1 MMIDE
6 QYIDLVTAYL
16 QDALSSEEQAELEAL
31 IGKGE
36 INILDLKE
44 MEMLYQKTGDIP
56 VPEAGEGMRANFYQ
70 MLEEEKA
77 QQRSSITERMSRFF
91 ESAAERIAWKQ
102 LAAACAVLLIGILIG
117 NLLTP
122 FKNYNQR
129 IDQLGQ
135 QVNRMRQTVALNL
148 MDDSSPVDRLKA
160 VNISMKVQSNDQK
173 VIDALLKTLNNDP
186 NINVRLA
193 AVEALVRHGNNSA
206 ARRGLI
212 RSIDKQQS
220 PLVQVALADAMLSLQ
235 DAHSVKAFK
244 KLLQKD
250 NLNPSVRKHIQHTI
264 KLLS

>member
-1 MMIDE
+1 MIDE
-6 QYIDLVTAYL
+6 QYIDLVTTYL
-16 QDALSSEEQAELEAL
+16 QDSLSSDEKSEIESL

-36 INILDLKE
+36 IDILDLKE
-44 MEMLYQKTGDIP
+44 MESLYQKTGDIP
-56 VPEAGEGMRANFYQ
+56 APEPGKGMRSSFYN

-77 QQRSSITERMSRFF
+77 RQHSSIPDRVNRFF
-91 ESAAERIAWKQ
+91 ESAAERIVWKRV
-102 LAAACAVLLIGILIG
+102 AIACVVFLIGILIG

-122 FKNYNQR
+122 FKNYNQQ
-129 IDQLGQ
+129 INQLGRE
-135 QVNRMRQTVALNL
+135 VNQMRQTVALNL

-160 VNISMKVQSNDQK
+160 VNISMKISSDNHR

-235 DAHSVKAFK
+235 DGHSVKAFK
-244 KLLQKD
+244 KLLQED
-250 NLNPSVRKHIQHTI
+250 DLNPSVRKHIQHTVN
-264 KLLS
+264 LLS